1 MRDYK
6 SPNKSA
12 QAKQS
17 SIFDNGR
24 LRWLAAGVILPV
36 AFLIISFNLNNE
48 RTEQSG
54 ITSTETSLI
63 PGVTVELVPARTQQ
77 ADPLELAITESA
89 TKEIERST
97 IDEGTYLSIT
107 VRSGDTLDRIFRRNA
122 LNISDLHKI
131 MKLDTAKDTL
141 RVVRPGDTFEVWH
154 KEGDIEALHH
164 ELSIIDS
171 VAITRQGNTFVGEI
185 YKNDV
190 EYRQAESSGVITDS
204 LFLSAANAGIS
215 DRLIM
220 NMADLFAWDIDF
232 VLDIRNGD
240 EFVVIYEELWRDGKK
255 VSEGEILAA
264 EFVNRG
270 ESFRA
275 LRYEGPDGRSS
286 YYTPDGRSVRK
297 AFLRAPLAFSR
308 ISSNFNPNRRHPVL
322 NTLRAHKGV
331 DYAASRGTPIKAA
344 GDGKVEFR
352 GNKGGYGKVI
362 ILAHGGNI
370 TTLYA
375 HMDSFNRNIKE
386 GSRVQQG
393 QIIGYVGSSGLAT
406 GPHLHYEYRKN
417 GVHRNP
423 RTVELPQAKPIDP
436 AFKADFQSSTAMI
449 MLRLDSQ
456 RQMLASNTEESENL

>member
-1 MRDYK
+1 MLA
-6 SPNKSA
+6 S
-12 QAKQS
+12 
-17 SIFDNGR
+17 GR
-24 LRWLAAGVILPV
+24 LRWLMAGLMLPV
-36 AFLIISFNLNNE
+36 TFLLISLYLSDRQPQPVNKLLLEFDEPTVLNTKAATVTIQEANSLDQALAKQE
-48 RTEQSG
+48 IQ
-54 ITSTETSLI
+54 ETKEALEI
-63 PGVTVELVPARTQQ
+63 A
-77 ADPLELAITESA
+77 ADPSSYT
-89 TKEIERST
+89 
-97 IDEGTYLSIT
+97 SIT
-107 VRSGDTLDRIFRRNA
+107 VRSGDTLDRIFRRNN
-122 LNISDLHKI
+122 LSISDLHKI
-131 MKLDTAKDTL
+131 MKLDIAKDTL
-141 RVVRPGDTFEVWH
+141 GVVRPGDTFEVWH
-154 KEGDIEALHH
+154 REGNIEALHH

-171 VAITRQGNTFVGEI
+171 VAITRQADSFVGEI

-190 EYRQAESSGVITDS
+190 EYRRAEASGIITDS
-204 LFLSAANAGIS
+204 LFLSATNAGIS

-255 VSEGEILAA
+255 ISEGEILAA

-270 ESFRA
+270 KSFRA

-331 DYAASRGTPIKAA
+331 DYAAARGTPIKAA
-344 GDGKVEFR
+344 GDGKVEFK

-362 ILAHGGNI
+362 ILAHGSNI

-375 HMDSFNRNIKE
+375 HMDSFNRNIKQ
-386 GSRVQQG
+386 GGRVQQG

-423 RTVELPQAKPIDP
+423 RTVELPQADPIDP
-436 AFKADFQSSTAMI
+436 AFKADFQRSTAAM

-456 RQMLASNTEESENL
+456 RQLLASNTEANETL